1 MSYDEAKSFEGRTY
15 SGMAVGGRHD
25 WDYPDGRWKERK
37 LAPERWSF
45 GFRATKRRRTH
56 APAGSGA
63 PPGTMFHWYVLA
75 HQRVRK
81 VDEDTYQ
88 TFMEGEKFKIA
99 HRRPNWRR
107 WSTEYHGRPT
117 ARQRTIAALRATL
130 EDLERDERT
139 RQPRIEAML
148 DPLVLAEPNRLLDE
162 WDVGELEVGEVDT
175 GPE

>member
-162 WDVGELEVGEVDT
+162 WDVGELEVGEVDA